1 VRLASGALVNALVRR
16 AAAEGG
22 IVTVLAKGDATAGA
36 ILIVAQERGKDLR
49 VFERGIGPD
58 GRIGLIPAGPAGESQ
73 AVTDYWIRRRR
84 SDPDLW
90 VVEVDIAAAERFV
103 AETIL
108 TD

>member
-1 VRLASGALVNALVRR
+1 MRR
-16 AAAEGG
+16 ANAEGG

-36 ILIVAQERGKDLR
+36 ILIVAQERGKHPHLL
-49 VFERGIGPD
+49 ERGIGPD
-58 GRIGLIPAGPAGESQ
+58 GRTALIATGPSGESHDI
-73 AVTDYWIRRRR
+73 TDYWIRRRK

>member
-1 VRLASGALVNALVRR
+1 MNALVRR
-16 AAAEGG
+16 ANAEGG
-22 IVTVLAKGDATAGA
+22 FATVLAKGDATAGA
-36 ILIVAQERGKDLR
+36 ILIVAQERGKDPRLL
-49 VFERGIGPD
+49 ERGIGPD
-58 GRIGLIPAGPAGESQ
+58 GRTALISAGPAGESQ

>member
-1 VRLASGALVNALVRR
+1 MRR
-16 AAAEGG
+16 ASLEGG
-22 IVTVLAKGDATAGA
+22 VVTVLAKGDATAGA
-36 ILIVAQERGKDLR
+36 ILIVAQERGKDPRLL
-49 VFERGIGPD
+49 ERGIGPD
-58 GRIGLIPAGPAGESQ
+58 GHIALISTGPAGESRE
-73 AVTDYWIRRRR
+73 VTDYWIRRRD

>member
-1 VRLASGALVNALVRR
+1 M
-16 AAAEGG
+16 
-22 IVTVLAKGDATAGA
+22 LAKGDATAGA

-49 VFERGIGPD
+49 LLERGIGPD
-58 GRIGLIPAGPAGESQ
+58 GRVALISAGPSGESQ
-73 AVTDYWIRRRR
+73 DVTDYWIRRRK

>member
-1 VRLASGALVNALVRR
+1 M
-16 AAAEGG
+16 
-22 IVTVLAKGDATAGA
+22 TVLAKGDATAGA
-36 ILIVAQERGKDLR
+36 ILIVAQERGKNQRIL
-49 VFERGIGPD
+49 ERGIGPD
-58 GRIGLIPAGPAGESQ
+58 GRTALIAAGPVGESREI
-73 AVTDYWIRRRR
+73 ADYWIRRRR

>member
-1 VRLASGALVNALVRR
+1 M
-16 AAAEGG
+16 
-22 IVTVLAKGDATAGA
+22 VTVLAKGDATAGA
-36 ILIVAQERGKDLR
+36 ILIVAQERGKNPRAL
-49 VFERGIGPD
+49 ERGIGRD
-58 GRIGLIPAGPAGESQ
+58 GRTALISTGPAGESRE
-73 AVTDYWIRRRR
+73 VTDYWIRRRK